1 MAKSNGGFL
10 GLGWII
16 SFILA
21 LFWIGWILAIVER
34 FRRGKLLGGIL
45 TIFGY
50 GFGIL
55 WICDLVT
62 LLLSKD
68 IKILA

>member
-1 MAKSNGGFL
+1 MAKGGGGYL

-16 SFILA
+16 SLILC

-34 FRRGKLLGGIL
+34 FKRGNIIGGIL
-45 TIFGY
+45 CIFGY

-55 WICDLVT
+55 WLCDLIT
-62 LLLSKD
+62 LIVSKD
-68 IKILA
+68 LKILA